1 MNANIIQDAQAL
13 ANTHPDDSHPN
24 RRAALK
30 AAAGLG
36 FAAAALPVTAQT
48 LVSTSSEGLLA
59 GPVRI
64 EVNGFEVPAYR
75 SVPVDAKNAPVV
87 LVVPE
92 IFGLH
97 EHIADVTRRLA
108 QQGYLAIAPDLM
120 ARQGNAAGYSDVG
133 QLMAQVV
140 SKVPDAQVMND
151 LDATMAWA
159 ARNGGNTERLAITG
173 FCWGGRITWLYSAH
187 QPKVKA
193 GVAWY
198 GRLVGQS
205 TALTPVHPV
214 DVAGKLQAP
223 VLGLYGGA
231 DTGIPLETVESM
243 KAALATGSLPAK
255 ASQFVVY
262 PDTPHAFHAD
272 YRPSYRKEAAQDG
285 WKRMTQ
291 WLKASGV

>member
-1 MNANIIQDAQAL
+1 MNANLIQDAQAL
-13 ANTHPDDSHPN
+13 ANTDGDDPHPN

-48 LVSTSSEGLLA
+48 LVSTSSDGLLA

-75 SVPVDAKNAPVV
+75 SAPVGVKNAPVV

-108 QQGYLAIAPDLM
+108 QLGYMAIAPDLM

-151 LDATMAWA
+151 LDATVAWA
-159 ARNGGNTERLAITG
+159 ARNGGNADRLAITG

-198 GRLVGQS
+198 GRLIGQG
-205 TALTPVHPV
+205 TPLAPVHPV

-243 KAALATGSLPAK
+243 KTALATGSVPAK

-291 WLKASGV
+291 WLKANGV